1 MDFYLLKL
9 TSQPITQ
16 SYKKVSFYC
25 EVGSSSVQQVYLV
38 VTVLY
43 LYPYPY
49 PYHDHPLQYPEP
61 SLLTGWLRK
70 GHLAEEGLVLDHLT
84 GWLMLEHLTG

>member
-1 MDFYLLKL
+1 MA
-9 TSQPITQ
+9 
-16 SYKKVSFYC
+16 
-25 EVGSSSVQQVYLV
+25 
-38 VTVLY
+38 VLY

>member
-1 MDFYLLKL
+1 MA
-9 TSQPITQ
+9 
-16 SYKKVSFYC
+16 
-25 EVGSSSVQQVYLV
+25 
-38 VTVLY
+38 VLY

-61 SLLTGWLRK
+61 SLLIGWLRK